1 MVTQWPLIGGLRA
14 IYCKPHARIHS
25 RILATFLCSYPRSP
39 HFMLNLVVS
48 LGQVQYYR
56 EVPNSSGGQNNSTKT
71 CCEGYQTH
79 SESHSFWRDIRCF
92 WSERV
97 ILAFHMSVRL
107 KRPKIFKILKDFF
120 KSFDDLK
127 IRMPSAIRWIV
138 KFELC
143 QTDNLIHR
151 FA

>member
-1 MVTQWPLIGGLRA
+1 MQIIDNVSSHRLFLWPLKFMLLKSCLRILRIVMVTQWPLIGGLRA

-107 KRPKIFKILKDFF
+107 KRPDFLKF
-120 KSFDDLK
+120 
-127 IRMPSAIRWIV
+127 W
-138 KFELC
+138 
-143 QTDNLIHR
+143 
-151 FA
+151 